1 MTRVGIY
8 FAAVQF
14 LFVTCWT
21 VYVIFLPQLAAQ
33 AGIEKKWVIYILM
46 ADQAIFTLMDF
57 SLGVAADRVQRVLG
71 RLGRLL
77 VILTAVSC
85 AAFLLL
91 PLAAPSGSPLLFLA
105 LIAIWAVTSSALR
118 APPMALLGK
127 YVPAPKL
134 PWVSTLT
141 LLGMGIAGAA
151 APYLTV
157 SLRGVDPR
165 LPFALS
171 SIALIV
177 AVSAMLWAEKH
188 LAGAAAAAVPEA
200 IPVKPEKKPVGTG
213 VVLFFG
219 AVALLGLGFQAH
231 FALNSAPL
239 YLRFAKPAEL
249 DYLMPVFWVG
259 FNLLIF
265 PACRANERF
274 GGTVVMAAGAVFGAL
289 ASVLA
294 AAAPSLEMLLALQFL
309 AGGAWAAVLM
319 SAMTAAI
326 AIGHVGREGAA
337 TGGLFALLAIATF
350 TRMGLVA
357 AQVNKDPAASALLVW
372 LPGLAWLVAGLLLVW
387 LALRF
392 RAPAAQSGQAPG

>member
-57 SLGVAADRVQRVLG
+57 AMGVAADRVQRVLG

-77 VILTAVSC
+77 VVLTALSC
-85 AAFLLL
+85 LAFLLL
-91 PLAAPSGSPLLFLA
+91 PLAAPSGSPLLFLS

-127 YVPAPKL
+127 YVPTPKL

-141 LLGMGIAGAA
+141 LLGMGIAGAG

-188 LAGAAAAAVPEA
+188 LAGTTVAAAEAV
-200 IPVKPEKKPVGTG
+200 EKKPVGAG
-213 VVLFFG
+213 VVLFFA
-219 AVALLGLGFQAH
+219 AVTLLGLGFQAH

-249 DYLMPVFWVG
+249 DYLMPVFWIG

-274 GGTVVMAAGAVFGAL
+274 GGTVVMAAGAVLGAL
-289 ASVLA
+289 ASALA
-294 AAAPSLEMLLALQFL
+294 AIAPSLESLLALQFL
-309 AGGAWAAVLM
+309 VGGAWAAVLM
-319 SAMTAAI
+319 SAMAAAI

-357 AQVNKDPAASALLVW
+357 AQLNKDPAVSALLVW
-372 LPGLAWLVAGLLLVW
+372 LPGFAWLAAGLLLLW
-387 LALRF
+387 LTLRF
-392 RAPAAQSGQAPG
+392 RPPAEHPA

>member
-1 MTRVGIY
+1 
-8 FAAVQF
+8 
-14 LFVTCWT
+14 
-21 VYVIFLPQLAAQ
+21 
-33 AGIEKKWVIYILM
+33 
-46 ADQAIFTLMDF
+46 
-57 SLGVAADRVQRVLG
+57 
-71 RLGRLL
+71 
-77 VILTAVSC
+77 
-85 AAFLLL
+85 
-91 PLAAPSGSPLLFLA
+91 
-105 LIAIWAVTSSALR
+105 
-118 APPMALLGK
+118 MALLGK

-171 SIALIV
+171 SIALVV

-188 LAGAAAAAVPEA
+188 LAGAAAVAPPPEA
-200 IPVKPEKKPVGTG
+200 VVKKPVGAG
-213 VVLFFG
+213 VALFFC

-249 DYLMPVFWVG
+249 DYLMPVFWIG

-274 GGTVVMAAGAVFGAL
+274 GGTVVMAAGAVAGAL
-289 ASVLA
+289 ASALA

-350 TRMGLVA
+350 TRMGWS
-357 AQVNKDPAASALLVW
+357 PRS
-372 LPGLAWLVAGLLLVW
+372 
-387 LALRF
+387 
-392 RAPAAQSGQAPG
+392 

>member
-1 MTRVGIY
+1 MTRVGLY

-57 SLGVAADRVQRVLG
+57 SLGVATDRVQRVLG

-91 PLAAPSGSPLLFLA
+91 PLAAPSGSPILFLG
-105 LIAIWAVTSSALR
+105 LIAIWAMTSSALR
-118 APPMALLGK
+118 APPIALLGK

-188 LAGAAAAAVPEA
+188 LAGAAAVAPPPE
-200 IPVKPEKKPVGTG
+200 PVANKPVGAG
-213 VVLFFG
+213 VALFFC

-274 GGTVVMAAGAVFGAL
+274 GGTVVMAAGAIAGAL
-289 ASVLA
+289 ASALA
-294 AAAPSLEMLLALQFL
+294 AAAPTLEMLLALQFL

-357 AQVNKDPAASALLVW
+357 AQVNKDPAVSALLVW
-372 LPGLAWLVAGLLLVW
+372 LPSLAWLVAGLLLVW

-392 RAPAAQSGQAPG
+392 RAPPAQSGQAPA

>member
-57 SLGVAADRVQRVLG
+57 SMGVAADRVQRVLG

-91 PLAAPSGSPLLFLA
+91 PLAAPAGSPLLFLV

-118 APPMALLGK
+118 APPMAILGK

-141 LLGMGIAGAA
+141 LLGMGVAGAG

-177 AVSAMLWAEKH
+177 AVSAMLWAEKY
-188 LAGAAAAAVPEA
+188 LAGATAEAVPE
-200 IPVKPEKKPVGTG
+200 PVKKKPVGTG

-219 AVALLGLGFQAH
+219 AVAMLGLGFQAH

-249 DYLMPVFWVG
+249 DYLMPVFWIG

-274 GGTVVMAAGAVFGAL
+274 GGTVVMAAGAVAGAL
-289 ASVLA
+289 ASALA
-294 AAAPSLEMLLALQFL
+294 AAAPSLELLVVLQFL

-357 AQVNKDPAASALLVW
+357 AQLNKDPAVSALLVW

-387 LALRF
+387 LTLSF
-392 RAPAAQSGQAPG
+392 RSLPAEAARTPG

>member
-57 SLGVAADRVQRVLG
+57 SMGVAADRVQRVLG

-77 VILTAVSC
+77 VLLTAVSC

-105 LIAIWAVTSSALR
+105 LIAIWAMTSSALR

-188 LAGAAAAAVPEA
+188 LAGAAAVAPAPEA
-200 IPVKPEKKPVGTG
+200 VVKRPVGAG
-213 VVLFFG
+213 VAIFFC

-249 DYLMPVFWVG
+249 DHLMPVFWVG

-274 GGTVVMAAGAVFGAL
+274 GGTVVMAAGAVAGAL
-289 ASVLA
+289 ASALA
-294 AAAPSLEMLLALQFL
+294 AAAPSLESLLALQFL

-357 AQVNKDPAASALLVW
+357 AQLNQDPAVSALLVW

-392 RAPAAQSGQAPG
+392 RAPAAQSEQAPG

>member
-8 FAAVQF
+8 FGAVQF

-77 VILTAVSC
+77 IILTAVSC

-91 PLAAPSGSPLLFLA
+91 PLAAPSGSPLLFLG
-105 LIAIWAVTSSALR
+105 LIAIWAMSSSALR

-127 YVPAPKL
+127 YVPMPKL

-141 LLGMGIAGAA
+141 LLGMGFAGAA

-177 AVSAMLWAEKH
+177 TVSAMLWAEKH
-188 LAGAAAAAVPEA
+188 LAGAAAAAPVPEA
-200 IPVKPEKKPVGTG
+200 VVKKPVGAG
-213 VVLFFG
+213 VALFFC

-274 GGTVVMAAGAVFGAL
+274 GGTFVMAAGAVTGAL
-289 ASVLA
+289 ASALA
-294 AAAPSLEMLLALQFL
+294 AAAPSLELLLALQFL

-357 AQVNKDPAASALLVW
+357 AQVNQDPAVRALLVW
-372 LPGLAWLVAGLLLVW
+372 LPGLAWLVAGLLLMW

-392 RAPAAQSGQAPG
+392 RAPAAHPGRASG

>member
-1 MTRVGIY
+1 MTRVGLY

-57 SLGVAADRVQRVLG
+57 SMGVAADRVQRVLG

-91 PLAAPSGSPLLFLA
+91 PLAAPSGSSLLFLA
-105 LIAIWAVTSSALR
+105 LIAVWATTSSALR

-141 LLGMGIAGAA
+141 LLGMGIAGAG

-188 LAGAAAAAVPEA
+188 LAGAADEAEPEA
-200 IPVKPEKKPVGTG
+200 AEKKPVGAG
-213 VVLFFG
+213 VLLFFG

-249 DYLMPVFWVG
+249 DTLMPVFWIG
-259 FNLLIF
+259 FNLLIV

-274 GGTVVMAAGAVFGAL
+274 GGTVVMAAGAVLGAF
-289 ASVLA
+289 ASALA
-294 AAAPSLEMLLALQFL
+294 AAAPSLESLLALQFL

-357 AQVNKDPAASALLVW
+357 AQLNKDPAVSALLVW
-372 LPGLAWLVAGLLLVW
+372 LPGLAWLAAGLLLVW
-387 LALRF
+387 LTLRF
-392 RAPAAQSGQAPG
+392 RAPAADAARASG

>member
-57 SLGVAADRVQRVLG
+57 SMGVAADRVQRVLG

-91 PLAAPSGSPLLFLA
+91 PLAAPSGSPLLFLV

-118 APPMALLGK
+118 APPMAILGK

-141 LLGMGIAGAA
+141 LLGMGVAGAG

-177 AVSAMLWAEKH
+177 AVSAMLWAEKY
-188 LAGAAAAAVPEA
+188 LAGATAEAVPG
-200 IPVKPEKKPVGTG
+200 PVEKKPVGTG

-249 DYLMPVFWVG
+249 DYLMPVFWIG

-274 GGTVVMAAGAVFGAL
+274 GGTVVMAAGAVAGAL
-289 ASVLA
+289 ASALA
-294 AAAPSLEMLLALQFL
+294 AAAPSLELLVVLQFL

-357 AQVNKDPAASALLVW
+357 AQLNKDPAVSALLVW

-387 LALRF
+387 LTLSF
-392 RAPAAQSGQAPG
+392 RSLPAEAARTPG

>member
-21 VYVIFLPQLAAQ
+21 VYVIYLPQLAAQ
-33 AGIEKKWVIYILM
+33 AGIEKKWVIWILM

-57 SLGVAADRVQRVLG
+57 SIGVAADRVSRTLG

-77 VILTAVSC
+77 VMLTAISC
-85 AAFLLL
+85 VAFLLL
-91 PLAAPSGSPLLFLA
+91 PLAAPAGSPLLFLA
-105 LIAIWAVTSSALR
+105 LIAIWAMTSSALR
-118 APPMALLGK
+118 APPMMMLGK
-127 YVPAPKL
+127 YVPTPKL

-141 LLGMGIAGAA
+141 LLGMGVAGAS

-171 SIALIV
+171 SIALIA

-188 LAGAAAAAVPEA
+188 LAAAAVAPLAESTSA
-200 IPVKPEKKPVGTG
+200 KPVKKPVSAD

-231 FALNSAPL
+231 FALNSAPF

-249 DYLMPVFWVG
+249 DTLMPVFWVG

-274 GGTVVMAAGAVFGAL
+274 GGTVVMAAGAVLGAL
-289 ASVLA
+289 ASALA
-294 AAAPSLEMLLALQFL
+294 AVAPSLEFLLATQFL

-337 TGGLFALLAIATF
+337 IGGLFALLAIATF
-350 TRMGLVA
+350 TRMALVA
-357 AQVNKDPAASALLVW
+357 AQLNKDPAISAMLVW
-372 LPGLAWLVAGLLLVW
+372 LPGVVWAAAGLLLAW
-387 LALRF
+387 LALRS
-392 RAPAAQSGQAPG
+392 RAMART

>member
-14 LFVTCWT
+14 LFVSCWT

-71 RLGRLL
+71 CLGWLL
-77 VILTAVSC
+77 VIVTAVSC

-105 LIAIWAVTSSALR
+105 LICIWAMTSSALR

-177 AVSAMLWAEKH
+177 AVSAMLWAERH
-188 LAGAAAAAVPEA
+188 LAEAAAAAPPPE
-200 IPVKPEKKPVGTG
+200 PVMKKPVGAG
-213 VVLFFG
+213 VALFFC

-249 DYLMPVFWVG
+249 DYLMPVFWIG

-274 GGTVVMAAGAVFGAL
+274 GGTVVMAAGAVAGAL
-289 ASVLA
+289 ASALA
-294 AAAPSLEMLLALQFL
+294 AAAPTLELLLALQFL

-319 SAMTAAI
+319 SAMAAAI

-357 AQVNKDPAASALLVW
+357 AQVNQDPAVSALLVW

-387 LALRF
+387 LTLRF
-392 RAPAAQSGQAPG
+392 RAPPAESARAPG

>member
-8 FAAVQF
+8 FAFVQF

-57 SLGVAADRVQRVLG
+57 AMGVAADRVQRVLG

-77 VILTAVSC
+77 VALTAVSC
-85 AAFLLL
+85 IAFLLL
-91 PLAAPSGSPLLFLA
+91 PLAAPSGSPLLFLS

-127 YVPAPKL
+127 YVPTPKL

-141 LLGMGIAGAA
+141 LLGMGIAGAGV
-151 APYLTV
+151 PYLTV

-188 LAGAAAAAVPEA
+188 LAGTTVAAAEAV
-200 IPVKPEKKPVGTG
+200 EKKPVGAG
-213 VVLFFG
+213 VVLFFA
-219 AVALLGLGFQAH
+219 AVTLLGLGFQAH

-249 DYLMPVFWVG
+249 DYLMPVFWIG

-274 GGTVVMAAGAVFGAL
+274 GGTVVMAAGAVLGAL
-289 ASVLA
+289 ASALA
-294 AAAPSLEMLLALQFL
+294 AIAPSLESLLALQFL
-309 AGGAWAAVLM
+309 VGGAWAAVLM
-319 SAMTAAI
+319 SAMAAAI

-357 AQVNKDPAASALLVW
+357 AQLNKDPAVSALLVW
-372 LPGLAWLVAGLLLVW
+372 LPGFAWLAAGLLLLW
-387 LALRF
+387 LTLRF
-392 RAPAAQSGQAPG
+392 RPPAEHPA

>member
-21 VYVIFLPQLAAQ
+21 VYVIYLPQLAAQ

-57 SLGVAADRVQRVLG
+57 SIGVAADRVARTLG

-77 VILTAVSC
+77 VVITAISC
-85 AAFLLL
+85 VAFLLL
-91 PLAAPSGSPLLFLA
+91 PLAAPSGSPALFMA
-105 LIAIWAVTSSALR
+105 LIVVWAMTSSALR
-118 APPMALLGK
+118 APPMMLLGK
-127 YVPAPKL
+127 YVPTPKL

-141 LLGMGIAGAA
+141 LLGMGIAGAS

-188 LAGAAAAAVPEA
+188 LAGAANAPRLQSAAA
-200 IPVKPEKKPVGTG
+200 KPVRKPVNAG
-213 VVLFFG
+213 VILFFA

-239 YLRFAKPAEL
+239 YLRFAKPTEL
-249 DYLMPVFWVG
+249 DTLMPVFWVG

-274 GGTVVMAAGAVFGAL
+274 GGSVVMAAGAIAGAL

-294 AAAPSLEMLLALQFL
+294 AAAPSLESLLVLQFF

-350 TRMGLVA
+350 TRMALVA
-357 AQVNKDPAASALLVW
+357 AQLNKDPSVSAMLVW
-372 LPGLAWLVAGLLLVW
+372 LPGLAWMAAGLLLVW
-387 LALRF
+387 LSLRF
-392 RAPAAQSGQAPG
+392 RGPA

>member
-57 SLGVAADRVQRVLG
+57 SMGVAAERVQRVLG

-91 PLAAPSGSPLLFLA
+91 PLAAPSGSPLLFLV

-118 APPMALLGK
+118 APPMAILGK

-141 LLGMGIAGAA
+141 LLGMGVAGAG

-177 AVSAMLWAEKH
+177 TVSAMLWAEKH
-188 LAGAAAAAVPEA
+188 LAGATAEAVPE
-200 IPVKPEKKPVGTG
+200 PVEKKPVGTG

-249 DYLMPVFWVG
+249 DYLMPVFWIG

-274 GGTVVMAAGAVFGAL
+274 GGTVVMAAGAVAGAL
-289 ASVLA
+289 ASALA
-294 AAAPSLEMLLALQFL
+294 AAAPSLELLVVLQFL

-357 AQVNKDPAASALLVW
+357 AQLNKDPAVSALLVW

-387 LALRF
+387 LTLSF
-392 RAPAAQSGQAPG
+392 RSLPAEAARTPG

>member
-46 ADQAIFTLMDF
+46 ADQAIFALMDF

-77 VILTAVSC
+77 VIVTAVSC

-105 LIAIWAVTSSALR
+105 LIAIWVMTSSALR

-127 YVPAPKL
+127 YVPTPKL

-177 AVSAMLWAEKH
+177 AVSAMLQAEKH
-188 LAGAAAAAVPEA
+188 LAGAAAVEAPEPVP
-200 IPVKPEKKPVGTG
+200 KKPVGAG

-249 DYLMPVFWVG
+249 DYLMPVFWIG

-274 GGTVVMAAGAVFGAL
+274 GGTVVMAAGAVLGAL
-289 ASVLA
+289 TSALA
-294 AAAPSLEMLLALQFL
+294 AAAPSLELLLLLQFL

-319 SAMTAAI
+319 SALTAAI

-357 AQVNKDPAASALLVW
+357 AQLNQDPAVSALLVW
-372 LPGLAWLVAGLLLVW
+372 LPGLAWLAAGLLLVW
-387 LALRF
+387 LTLRF
-392 RAPAAQSGQAPG
+392 RAPAAQSGQAPT

>member
-1 MTRVGIY
+1 
-8 FAAVQF
+8 
-14 LFVTCWT
+14 
-21 VYVIFLPQLAAQ
+21 
-33 AGIEKKWVIYILM
+33 
-46 ADQAIFTLMDF
+46 
-57 SLGVAADRVQRVLG
+57 
-71 RLGRLL
+71 
-77 VILTAVSC
+77 
-85 AAFLLL
+85 
-91 PLAAPSGSPLLFLA
+91 
-105 LIAIWAVTSSALR
+105 
-118 APPMALLGK
+118 
-127 YVPAPKL
+127 
-134 PWVSTLT
+134 
-141 LLGMGIAGAA
+141 
-151 APYLTV
+151 V

-188 LAGAAAAAVPEA
+188 LAGAAGAVPPPEA
-200 IPVKPEKKPVGTG
+200 VVKKPVGTG

-249 DYLMPVFWVG
+249 DYLMPVFWIG

-274 GGTVVMAAGAVFGAL
+274 GGTVVMAAGAVTGAL
-289 ASVLA
+289 ASTLA
-294 AAAPSLEMLLALQFL
+294 AAAPSLELLLALQFL

-357 AQVNKDPAASALLVW
+357 AQLNRDPVVSSLLVW
-372 LPGLAWLVAGLLLVW
+372 LPGLAWLLAGLLLVW
-387 LALRF
+387 LTLRF
-392 RAPAAQSGQAPG
+392 RAPAAQASG

>member
-14 LFVTCWT
+14 LFVSCWT

-57 SLGVAADRVQRVLG
+57 SLGVAADRVQHVLG

-77 VILTAVSC
+77 VIITAVSC

-91 PLAAPSGSPLLFLA
+91 PLAAPSGSPLLFLG
-105 LIAIWAVTSSALR
+105 LIALWAVTSSALR

-127 YVPAPKL
+127 YVPEPKL
-134 PWVSTLT
+134 AWMSTLT

-188 LAGAAAAAVPEA
+188 LAGAAAVAPPPHVVA
-200 IPVKPEKKPVGTG
+200 KKPVGAG
-213 VVLFFG
+213 VALFFC
-219 AVALLGLGFQAH
+219 AVALLGLGFQVH

-249 DYLMPVFWVG
+249 DHLMPVFWIG

-265 PACRANERF
+265 PACRANERH
-274 GGTVVMAAGAVFGAL
+274 GGTVVMAAGAVLGAL
-289 ASVLA
+289 ASALA
-294 AAAPSLEMLLALQFL
+294 ATAPSLEMLLALQFL

-319 SAMTAAI
+319 SALAAAI

-337 TGGLFALLAIATF
+337 SGGLFALLAIATF

-357 AQVNKDPAASALLVW
+357 AQLNQDPVVSALLVW
-372 LPGLAWLVAGLLLVW
+372 LPGLAWLVAGLLLTW

-392 RAPAAQSGQAPG
+392 RAPAAQSAQTSV

>member
-1 MTRVGIY
+1 MTRVGFY
-8 FAAVQF
+8 FALVQL
-14 LFVTCWT
+14 LFVSCWT
-21 VYVIFLPQLAAQ
+21 VYVIYLPQLAAQ
-33 AGIEKKWVIYILM
+33 VGIEKKWVIYILM

-57 SLGVAADRVQRVLG
+57 SIGIAADRVARTLG
-71 RLGRLL
+71 RLGRWL
-77 VILTAVSC
+77 VAATALSC
-85 AAFLLL
+85 LAFLLL
-91 PLAAPSGSPLLFLA
+91 PVAAPAGSPALFLA
-105 LIAIWAVTSSALR
+105 LVAVWAMTSSALR
-118 APPMALLGK
+118 APPMMLLGK
-127 YVPAPKL
+127 YVPTPKL
-134 PWVSTLT
+134 PWVATLT
-141 LLGMGIAGAA
+141 LLGMGIAGAG

-188 LAGAAAAAVPEA
+188 LAGATTAPVAEPIAAPAPN
-200 IPVKPEKKPVGTG
+200 KPIDAG
-213 VVLFFG
+213 VVLFFV

-249 DYLMPVFWVG
+249 DHLMPVFWVG

-274 GGTVVMAAGAVFGAL
+274 GGVAVMAMGAVLGAL
-289 ASVLA
+289 AASLA
-294 AAAPSLEMLLALQFL
+294 ASAASLEWLLVLQFV

-319 SAMTAAI
+319 SALTAAI

-337 TGGLFALLAIATF
+337 SGGLFALLALATF
-350 TRMGLVA
+350 ARMALVA
-357 AQVNKDPAASALLVW
+357 AQLNQDPGVSALLVW
-372 LPGLAWLVAGLLLVW
+372 LPALAWAAAALLLAW
-387 LALRF
+387 LALRP
-392 RAPAAQSGQAPG
+392 RAAIGV

>member
-8 FAAVQF
+8 FASVQF

-57 SLGVAADRVQRVLG
+57 SMGVAADRMQRVLG

-77 VILTAVSC
+77 VVLTAVSC
-85 AAFLLL
+85 VAFLLL

-141 LLGMGIAGAA
+141 LLGMGIAGAG

-188 LAGAAAAAVPEA
+188 LAGAAAAEAPE
-200 IPVKPEKKPVGTG
+200 PVVKKPTGAG

-239 YLRFAKPAEL
+239 YLRFAQPAEL
-249 DYLMPVFWVG
+249 DYLMPVFWIG

-274 GGTVVMAAGAVFGAL
+274 GGTVVMAAGAVLGAL
-289 ASVLA
+289 ASALA
-294 AAAPSLEMLLALQFL
+294 AAAPSLELLLALQLL

-337 TGGLFALLAIATF
+337 SGGLFALLAIATF

-357 AQVNKDPAASALLVW
+357 AQLNRDPAVSALLVW
-372 LPGLAWLVAGLLLVW
+372 LPGLAWLVAGVLLVW
-387 LALRF
+387 LTLRF
-392 RAPAAQSGQAPG
+392 LAPAPKPAPG

>member
-57 SLGVAADRVQRVLG
+57 SMGVAADRVQRVLG

-91 PLAAPSGSPLLFLA
+91 PLAAPSGSPLLFLV

-118 APPMALLGK
+118 APPMAILGK

-134 PWVSTLT
+134 PWVSTLA
-141 LLGMGIAGAA
+141 LLGMGVAGAG

-177 AVSAMLWAEKH
+177 AVSAMLWAEKY
-188 LAGAAAAAVPEA
+188 LAGATAEAVPE
-200 IPVKPEKKPVGTG
+200 PVKKKPVGTG

-219 AVALLGLGFQAH
+219 AVAMLGLGFQAH

-249 DYLMPVFWVG
+249 DYLMPVFWIG

-274 GGTVVMAAGAVFGAL
+274 GGTVVMAAGAVAGAL
-289 ASVLA
+289 ASALA
-294 AAAPSLEMLLALQFL
+294 AAAPSLELLVVLQFL

-357 AQVNKDPAASALLVW
+357 AQLNKDPAVSALLVW

-387 LALRF
+387 LTLSF
-392 RAPAAQSGQAPG
+392 RPLPADAARTSG

>member
-1 MTRVGIY
+1 MTRVGLY

-57 SLGVAADRVQRVLG
+57 SMGVAADRVQRVLG

-105 LIAIWAVTSSALR
+105 LIAIWAMTSSALR

-141 LLGMGIAGAA
+141 LLGMGIAGAG

-188 LAGAAAAAVPEA
+188 LAGEAAAATPEA
-200 IPVKPEKKPVGTG
+200 VEKKPVDKG

-249 DYLMPVFWVG
+249 DYLMPVFWIG

-274 GGTVVMAAGAVFGAL
+274 GGTVVMAAGAVLGAL
-289 ASVLA
+289 ASALA
-294 AAAPSLEMLLALQFL
+294 AAAPSLELLLALQLL

-357 AQVNKDPAASALLVW
+357 AQLNRDPAVSALLVW
-372 LPGLAWLVAGLLLVW
+372 LPGLAWLVAGVLLVW
-387 LALRF
+387 LSLRF
-392 RAPAAQSGQAPG
+392 LAPAPKPAPG

>member
-57 SLGVAADRVQRVLG
+57 SMGVAAERVQRVLG

-91 PLAAPSGSPLLFLA
+91 PLAAPSGSPLLFLV

-118 APPMALLGK
+118 APPMAILGK

-141 LLGMGIAGAA
+141 LLGMGVAGAG

-177 AVSAMLWAEKH
+177 AVSAMLWAEKY
-188 LAGAAAAAVPEA
+188 LAGATAEAVPE
-200 IPVKPEKKPVGTG
+200 PVKKKPVGTG

-219 AVALLGLGFQAH
+219 AVAMLGLGFQAH

-249 DYLMPVFWVG
+249 DYLMPVFWIG

-274 GGTVVMAAGAVFGAL
+274 GGTVVMAAGAVAGAL
-289 ASVLA
+289 ASALA
-294 AAAPSLEMLLALQFL
+294 AAAPSLELLVVLQFL

-357 AQVNKDPAASALLVW
+357 AQLNKDPAVSALLVW

-387 LALRF
+387 LTLSF
-392 RAPAAQSGQAPG
+392 RSLPAEAARTPG

>member
-57 SLGVAADRVQRVLG
+57 SMGVAADRVQRVLG

-91 PLAAPSGSPLLFLA
+91 PLAAPSGSPLLFLV

-118 APPMALLGK
+118 APPMAILGK

-141 LLGMGIAGAA
+141 LLGMGVAGAG

-177 AVSAMLWAEKH
+177 AVSAMLWAEKY
-188 LAGAAAAAVPEA
+188 LAGATAEAVPE
-200 IPVKPEKKPVGTG
+200 PVKKKPVGTG

-219 AVALLGLGFQAH
+219 AVAMLGLGFQAH

-249 DYLMPVFWVG
+249 DYLMPVFWIG

-274 GGTVVMAAGAVFGAL
+274 GGTVVMAAGAVAGAL
-289 ASVLA
+289 ASALA
-294 AAAPSLEMLLALQFL
+294 AAAPSLELLVVLQFL

-357 AQVNKDPAASALLVW
+357 AQVNQDPAVRALLVW
-372 LPGLAWLVAGLLLVW
+372 LPGLAWLVAGLLLMW

-392 RAPAAQSGQAPG
+392 RAPAAHPGRASG